1 MEMVKQPPFY
11 VMIWN
16 HPIETTIKKTG
27 CLEFQDHMNN
37 IQITYVTI
45 VYIFLSERD
54 AFSIT
59 VRGATL

>member
-1 MEMVKQPPFY
+1 
-11 VMIWN
+11 
-16 HPIETTIKKTG
+16 
-27 CLEFQDHMNN
+27 MNN

-45 VYIFLSERD
+45 VYIFLSESD